1 MSQKR
6 KNERIH
12 VDLPVNCSLQ
22 GTSGERRVKGRVRNL
37 SICGMQLDL
46 PFLGPE
52 LSAKV
57 VDFEL
62 ELPRPF
68 SRIKG
73 TGEVQWKRWDEGQ
86 GTTTCGLKLEPMSLK
101 HLEEIDTI
109 VREVADGGA
118 KRSR

>member
-12 VDLPVNCSLQ
+12 VDLPVSCNLQ
-22 GTSGERRVKGRVRNL
+22 GKTGERRVKGKVRDL

-46 PFLGPE
+46 PFPAPDLGAE
-52 LSAKV
+52 T

-62 ELPRPF
+62 ELPHPF

-73 TGEVQWKRWDEGQ
+73 TGEVLWKRWDEGQ
-86 GTTTCGLKLEPMSLK
+86 GTTTCGLKLEPMTLK

-109 VREVADGGA
+109 VREVAEGGV
-118 KRSR
+118 KRT